1 MSFQWIISKFKDY
14 VDLIYLIE
22 PEIKSTTRYGLYI
35 VLHIEINSKD
45 RFKTKLIIFDMNY
58 LYDMSRNHGVIKK
71 KCWKQHHGYK
81 IIRRNRMRSSLGCRK
96 TEPLANQGVNYI
108 AVIEILKQG
117 YENRRRSSCSNWLL
131 GILSLNK

>member
-1 MSFQWIISKFKDY
+1 MSFHWIISKFKDY

-22 PEIKSTTRYGLYI
+22 PEIKSTARYGSYI

-71 KCWKQHHGYK
+71 SVGNNTMDIKL
-81 IIRRNRMRSSLGCRK
+81 S
-96 TEPLANQGVNYI
+96 EE
-108 AVIEILKQG
+108 IEWG
-117 YENRRRSSCSNWLL
+117 LL
-131 GILSLNK
+131 LVVGSPNLSRIKV